1 MAAMENRSRTE
12 LDALLPEIRRSP
24 STDGPIELIVRRPE
38 VSGREELDEAAL
50 DVLEGLVG
58 DCWRSRGSSRTT
70 DGTANPGMQLT
81 LMNARVAA
89 AVAGDRHRWSLAGDQ
104 VYVDLDLSHTNL
116 PIGTRLALGSAL
128 IDVTDQPHTGCAK
141 FTQRFGLDAM
151 RFVNS
156 PEGLE
161 LRLRGM
167 NTRVVAPGRVRV
179 GEKVRAVRREGA
191 ADAGPGPRP

>member
-24 STDGPIELIVRRPE
+24 ATDGPIELIVRRPE
-38 VSGREELDEAAL
+38 VSGREELVEAEL

-58 DCWRSRGSSRTT
+58 DCWRSRGSSRTP

-89 AVAGDRHRWSLAGDQ
+89 AVAGDRDRWSLAGDQ

-116 PIGTRLALGSAL
+116 PIGTRLVLGSAL
-128 IDVTDQPHTGCAK
+128 IEVTDQPHTGCAK

-156 PEGLE
+156 PEGRE

-167 NTRVVAPGRVRV
+167 NTRVISPGRVRV
-179 GEKVRAVRREGA
+179 GEKVRAVPSA
-191 ADAGPGPRP
+191 